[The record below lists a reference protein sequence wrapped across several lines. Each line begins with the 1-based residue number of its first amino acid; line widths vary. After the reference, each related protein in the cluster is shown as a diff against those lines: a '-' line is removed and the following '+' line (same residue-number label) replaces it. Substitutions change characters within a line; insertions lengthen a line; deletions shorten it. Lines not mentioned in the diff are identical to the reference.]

1 MEEVEITGVIFLK
14 YCSAWY
20 CNFLWRGS
28 KVVSLIN
35 LAVIWNSW
43 LSKFVPIHNTYTL
56 ETFVVVSS
64 NLVTVQVSKKT
75 YRRKLN
81 IPTFSQL
88 NKRGFLS
95 FSIAQPHKLSIP
107 YALRI
112 FITSHHASIKVSL
125 LSYILS
131 LAHYLHNAAKSST
144 EGEKKRHYGQYC
156 GVHVIYI
163 KGYN

>member
-1 MEEVEITGVIFLK
+1 VIFLK
-14 YCSAWY
+14 YCSGWY

-64 NLVTVQVSKKT
+64 NLVTVQVSKKI

-95 FSIAQPHKLSIP
+95 FSIAQPHNRSPI
-107 YALRI
+107 
-112 FITSHHASIKVSL
+112 HASIKVSL